1 MIRSRFPR
9 RVADRRGGGNRPTG
23 TGPAE
28 AGPTRPAIEGA
39 AARHDKSRTN
49 ADFLVCRQTGFHARP
64 QLFVAAQRSCI
75 RWKGR
80 STCPRL
86 SGSACTL
93 LRHVA
98 VLGPKETVRRGPK
111 KAPRPRAASRTDK
124 RGVNP
129 RYVLLED
136 GYCRQKS
143 CLRSVGATLGATWK
157 GRPPKLNMFCSVFA
171 TLR

>member
-1 MIRSRFPR
+1 M
-9 RVADRRGGGNRPTG
+9 GGGPVRGWKPDTR
-23 TGPAE
+23 
-28 AGPTRPAIEGA
+28 TRPSRSWPRT
-39 AARHDKSRTN
+39 ARHWMLRSCNEKSPPAR
-49 ADFLVCRQTGFHARP
+49 AFLPCVKTGFHARP
-64 QLFVAAQRSCI
+64 LLFVAAQRSCI

-111 KAPRPRAASRTDK
+111 KAPRPRPASRTDK

-143 CLRSVGATLGATWK
+143 CLRSVGATLGATGK